1 MTENDL
7 RKLSVE
13 FSKLNIAVVGDVFLD
28 KYTHGIVRGTSKE
41 TPVPLYE
48 FEERI
53 AVPGAAGNVA
63 CNFAALGASVH
74 IIGFVGDDDDSRTL
88 IMALKEQKVRTDSLI
103 RLHSMPTNSYEKLI
117 ARAPNGKPQEV
128 LLVQTRM
135 PDDGAV
141 KKARAKVVPSI
152 KRFSE
157 SLDAVVVVDQVA
169 HLCDESLL
177 NFITA
182 FCKRSRILS
191 IGNSRHQ
198 IRLCKGFDV
207 LVVNELEAAQ
217 ATASRET
224 NLNFRDLGNSLLPQ
238 VREAVLLT
246 TGPDG
251 MWFFE
256 KKGRP
261 VHHPSVAREIVDI
274 TGAGDTALAAYVCA
288 RLAELPPTEALFLGN
303 AAAAIVIAKP
313 GTATATLKEI
323 AAFI

>member
-1 MTENDL
+1 MSSILLSRNAIEQKLNNIGKPYCIACRNSLHYRAFQIRRPMTENDL
-7 RKLSVE
+7 RELSVE

-88 IMALKEQKVRTDSLI
+88 IRALKEQKVHTDSLI
-103 RLHSMPTNSYEKLI
+103 RLHSMPTNSKKKLI

-169 HLCDESLL
+169 HLCDESLDR
-177 NFITA
+177 
-182 FCKRSRILS
+182 K
-191 IGNSRHQ
+191 
-198 IRLCKGFDV
+198 
-207 LVVNELEAAQ
+207 
-217 ATASRET
+217 
-224 NLNFRDLGNSLLPQ
+224 
-238 VREAVLLT
+238 
-246 TGPDG
+246 
-251 MWFFE
+251 
-256 KKGRP
+256 
-261 VHHPSVAREIVDI
+261 
-274 TGAGDTALAAYVCA
+274 
-288 RLAELPPTEALFLGN
+288 
-303 AAAAIVIAKP
+303 
-313 GTATATLKEI
+313 
-323 AAFI
+323 